1 MVLTVRLWSKLGG
14 VRTALKGGSLPGGSI
29 GLVAILLA
37 GLFVAYYL
45 F

>member
-1 MVLTVRLWSKLGG
+1 MLTVRLWGKLGG

-29 GLVAILLA
+29 GLVAVLLA
-37 GLFVAYYL
+37 GLFLAYYL